1 MFVSLHRTILSLN
14 LKELIHSVSAVV
26 LVSAMPG
33 DIFNANFV
41 AGTSL
46 CCAAL

>member
-1 MFVSLHRTILSLN
+1 MLVILHRTILSLN
-14 LKELIHSVSAVV
+14 LKELICSISVVISVSAI
-26 LVSAMPG
+26 PG
-33 DIFNANFV
+33 DNFNANFV